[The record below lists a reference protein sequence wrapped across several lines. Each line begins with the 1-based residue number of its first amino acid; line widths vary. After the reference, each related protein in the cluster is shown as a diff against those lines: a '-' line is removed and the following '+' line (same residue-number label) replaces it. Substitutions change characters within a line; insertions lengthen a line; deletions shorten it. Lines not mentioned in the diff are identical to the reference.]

1 MIGRTI
7 PVSLTAV
14 VLAAA
19 LVHAPTPFLAVIR
32 AQPAPEH
39 TPAVDPGDAAS
50 AQVRELSGILS
61 DPSATQQQRDEA
73 ARRIADRPSP
83 QSKQALLGALQ
94 SPQNV
99 GAQIAVARALADQ
112 QNPDP
117 DFISPLFAAIGSN
130 RTLTEDA
137 AAALSNYKSRPEV
150 QQRLIDISGRRAPPE
165 WIRYAAIKALGAFP
179 EKRAAESLM
188 RLLRNPEE
196 SANIRNRAADA
207 LASISGINDYG
218 QDLALWEQWWAQASR
233 RDDTSFRDEI
243 MNRKASQHDRDEA
256 RIGRLTEQLQA
267 ALAEQYQAAA
277 AEQKEPLLLRFLRS
291 DEPAERIVGV
301 DQASRDFLGTR
312 PVPASVREQIR
323 SMIGDSNNAVR
334 KAVAVALK
342 TLNDAPSLDAML
354 QQLTIETDPGVRAEM
369 AKAIGKLAADSQQET
384 RAAPVLMRL
393 LASGSPEVASAAASA
408 LQDIGPQLP
417 AKDPALAR
425 QVAVALRGILDRT
438 AHANNAADIDLRRA
452 AVEALGPLKQR
463 DLVSVFLPMLDPRRE
478 HKDVRI
484 AVLHALRDLAERP
497 TADTI
502 VGSLNDGD
510 DDVVQAA
517 IEALGTVAPGPDQL
531 EALRPLLDPANRRA
545 AAIRDSAW
553 RVIESSMPQMR
564 EVDLSQWAHR
574 FGEWN
579 ELQRQ
584 ILVLKQL
591 AAKLTADKKLNDL
604 AVTQQQIADASV
616 VLKDMESA
624 VTYYKLALD
633 YYLGQNARG
642 LQLESVIN
650 AYQRALLESGK
661 YADAIAFTQQMLAQD
676 PTRQQL
682 ASAIRAY
689 ADSLVQSGKP
699 EDLRKAADLI
709 EQALKMQP
717 PLASQYVSQLEDI
730 RQDINKKLNESSPPA
745 TGPRS
750 ANGSSQP
757 VPATREVKVAGDGGG

>member
-1 MIGRTI
+1 
-7 PVSLTAV
+7 
-14 VLAAA
+14 
-19 LVHAPTPFLAVIR
+19 
-32 AQPAPEH
+32 
-39 TPAVDPGDAAS
+39 
-50 AQVRELSGILS
+50 
-61 DPSATQQQRDEA
+61 
-73 ARRIADRPSP
+73 
-83 QSKQALLGALQ
+83 
-94 SPQNV
+94 
-99 GAQIAVARALADQ
+99 
-112 QNPDP
+112 
-117 DFISPLFAAIGSN
+117 
-130 RTLTEDA
+130 
-137 AAALSNYKSRPEV
+137 
-150 QQRLIDISGRRAPPE
+150 
-165 WIRYAAIKALGAFP
+165 
-179 EKRAAESLM
+179 
-188 RLLRNPEE
+188 
-196 SANIRNRAADA
+196 
-207 LASISGINDYG
+207 
-218 QDLALWEQWWAQASR
+218 
-233 RDDTSFRDEI
+233 
-243 MNRKASQHDRDEA
+243 MNR
-256 RIGRLTEQLQA
+256 G
-267 ALAEQYQAAA
+267 
-277 AEQKEPLLLRFLRS
+277 
-291 DEPAERIVGV
+291 
-301 DQASRDFLGTR
+301 
-312 PVPASVREQIR
+312 
-323 SMIGDSNNAVR
+323 
-334 KAVAVALK
+334 
-342 TLNDAPSLDAML
+342 
-354 QQLTIETDPGVRAEM
+354 
-369 AKAIGKLAADSQQET
+369 
-384 RAAPVLMRL
+384 
-393 LASGSPEVASAAASA
+393 
-408 LQDIGPQLP
+408 
-417 AKDPALAR
+417 
-425 QVAVALRGILDRT
+425 
-438 AHANNAADIDLRRA
+438 
-452 AVEALGPLKQR
+452 
-463 DLVSVFLPMLDPRRE
+463 
-478 HKDVRI
+478 
-484 AVLHALRDLAERP
+484 
-497 TADTI
+497 
-502 VGSLNDGD
+502 
-510 DDVVQAA
+510 
-517 IEALGTVAPGPDQL
+517 
-531 EALRPLLDPANRRA
+531 
-545 AAIRDSAW
+545 